1 MPPPKL
7 QWPIDGHVHFHS
19 LNRVEPTLDAAAA
32 HFRSQFRRSDGL
44 VGALLLTQTSGERVF
59 ESLQAGRSA
68 GTWTIAPAS
77 DEPESL
83 IARRGQVAIAIVCGR
98 QVRAADGLE
107 VLGLGTCQTY
117 PDGLPF
123 AQAVSRVHE
132 SGALTVLPWG
142 FGKWVGER
150 GRRVEQV
157 LDTLGP
163 SSVFLGDNGNRL
175 AAFGVPKLIRTRQ
188 HKGFR
193 VLPGTDPFPL
203 SREPMRVGSFGFCS
217 PVEPPATAPW
227 RALRYWL
234 VAQASSPPAYGV
246 AVGPLR
252 FVLDQVGLRL
262 NRKS

>member
-1 MPPPKL
+1 MPPL
-7 QWPIDGHVHFHS
+7 QLHWPVDGHVHFHS
-19 LNRVEPTLDAAAA
+19 RNRVEPTLDAAAV
-32 HFRSQFRRSDGL
+32 HFRVQGGRTEGL
-44 VGALLLTQTSGERVF
+44 LGALLLTQTSGERVF
-59 ESLQAGRSA
+59 ESLQAGHPVGA
-68 GTWTIAPAS
+68 WTVAPAS

-83 IARRGQVAIAIVCGR
+83 IARRGPVAVAIVCGR

-107 VLGLGTCQTY
+107 VLALGTCQTY

-123 AQAVSRVHE
+123 MEAVQRVHE

-163 SSVFLGDNGNRL
+163 GRVFLGDNGNRL
-175 AAFGVPKLIRTRQ
+175 AVLGLPGLIRTGQRE
-188 HKGFR
+188 GFR

-203 SREPMRVGSFGFCS
+203 SGTPGRVGAFGFCS
-217 PVEPPATAPW
+217 AIEPPATAPW
-227 RALRYWL
+227 RALREWL
-234 VAQASSPPAYGV
+234 IAQSSSPPAYGN

-262 NRKS
+262 HKKS

>member
-7 QWPIDGHVHFHS
+7 QCPVDGHVHFHS
-19 LNRVEPTLDAAAA
+19 LDRVEPTLNAAAA
-32 HFRSQFRRSDGL
+32 HFRALGERTEGL
-44 VGALLLTQTSGERVF
+44 LGALLLTQTSGERVF
-59 ESLQAGRSA
+59 ESLQGERQAGS
-68 GTWTIAPAS
+68 WTIADAA

-83 IARRGQVAIAIVCGR
+83 IARRDGVAVAIVCGR

-117 PDGLPF
+117 PDGLLFPE
-123 AQAVSRVHE
+123 AVQRVHD

-150 GRRVEQV
+150 GRRVEHV
-157 LDTLGP
+157 LDMLGP
-163 SSVFLGDNGNRL
+163 GKVFLGDNGNRL
-175 AAFGVPKLIRTRQ
+175 AALGLPGLIRTGQR
-188 HKGFR
+188 KGFR

-203 SREPMRVGSFGFCS
+203 SHTPGRVGAFGFCS
-217 PVEPPATAPW
+217 EIEPSAAAPW
-227 RALRYWL
+227 RGLRQWL
-234 VAQASSPPAYGV
+234 IAQASSPPAYGN

-262 NRKS
+262 HKKS